1 VLPAPLTSS
10 QDNGRPLDSFARTVK
25 KMLVFM
31 IDKTTFV
38 SQQPHQGAESDYPT
52 WLENVRFFAF
62 LCTALLHSPNQ

>member
-1 VLPAPLTSS
+1 
-10 QDNGRPLDSFARTVK
+10 
-25 KMLVFM
+25 MLVFM